1 MLGDHPLE
9 AGQGVPQAAGEG
21 GRRQAQDDAVQV
33 VLSGLRGSLGAAS
46 GAASE
51 QPQRRTRETPTS
63 RI

>member
-46 GAASE
+46 EEDKRNSN
-51 QPQRRTRETPTS
+51 
-63 RI
+63 

>member
-46 GAASE
+46 E